1 MTDRATLEA
10 ILLVGG
16 EGTRLRP
23 LTLTTPKPLLPV
35 AGVPF
40 LLHQIAALRR
50 AGVTH
55 VVLATSYRAEVFH
68 GTLGDGSS
76 LGLSITYV
84 HEDHPLGTGGAIRN
98 ASVGLHGGPDD
109 AVVVLNGDVLS
120 GHDLAGQVAFHRR
133 VDADLTL
140 HLVEVD
146 DARAY
151 GCVPTDADGRV
162 TAFLE
167 KMPEPV
173 TRWINAGAYVFRR
186 SVIDAIPVDQVVSV
200 ERETFPQLLAED
212 RDVRAWKQT
221 AYWCDVGTPEAL
233 IRCSADVVEGV
244 APGAVPQ
251 SVPARVAPDAIV
263 ASDAV
268 IDGGSSVG
276 AGVRIGA
283 KCIVRRAIVMP
294 DALIGAGARVEASVV
309 GAGAQVGAGA
319 VLVDVVLAD
328 GATVPPETRP
338 ATGSRLSG

>member
-40 LLHQIAALRR
+40 LVHQVAALVR

-98 ASVGLHGGPDD
+98 ASVGLRGDADD
-109 AVVVLNGDVLS
+109 PIVVLNGDVLS

-133 VDADLTL
+133 VDADVTL

-151 GCVPTDADGRV
+151 GCVPTDDDGRV

-167 KMPEPV
+167 KMPDPV
-173 TRWINAGAYVFRR
+173 THWINAGAYVFRR
-186 SVIDAIPVDQVVSV
+186 SVIEAIPAGRVVSV
-200 ERETFPQLLAED
+200 ERETFPQLLSAG
-212 RDVRAWKQT
+212 RAVRAWKQT

-233 IRCSADVVEGV
+233 IRCSADVVNGA
-244 APGAVPQ
+244 APGAVPP
-251 SVPARVAPDAIV
+251 SAPSRVAADAVV
-263 ASDAV
+263 APDAV
-268 IDGGSSVG
+268 IDGGTSVGSGADVG
-276 AGVRIGA
+276 AG
-283 KCIVRRAIVMP
+283 CTVRRAIVMP
-294 DALIGAGARVEASVV
+294 RARIGDAALVEASIV
-309 GAGAQVGAGA
+309 GAGAEVGTGA

-328 GATVPPETRP
+328 GAMVPPHARP
-338 ATGSRLSG
+338 APGSRIEA